1 MSAYE
6 KVRQERIRANNARL
20 AELGLRDLARDIASQ
35 VQAPA
40 REAKPAKPST
50 SAGPVR
56 RSDRLRAIKSNKNE
70 EVSDESDEEMIVT
83 REIRDEEED
92 YVPPADEEHVSEDSS
107 DGEHMSED
115 EESNQP
121 KTEEVVNSHLDF
133 KQDEDDLQEAIAL
146 SLEEVH
152 DGSLIDSRTKAVK
165 KSVKEDSKRRK
176 KPAAR
181 GSFHLSTKDIDILYH
196 AIVQGRRGLSLRE
209 LQQAASAHNFT
220 WTKQELQDMI
230 RIFDTDQ
237 DGMLNLDEFL
247 NMSTRC
253 HILED

>member
-1 MSAYE
+1 
-6 KVRQERIRANNARL
+6 
-20 AELGLRDLARDIASQ
+20 
-35 VQAPA
+35 
-40 REAKPAKPST
+40 
-50 SAGPVR
+50 
-56 RSDRLRAIKSNKNE
+56 
-70 EVSDESDEEMIVT
+70 MIVT

-107 DGEHMSED
+107 DDEHMSED

-121 KTEEVVNSHLDF
+121 KTEELVNSHLDF
-133 KQDEDDLQEAIAL
+133 KQDEDFDLQEAIAL

-237 DGMLNLDEFL
+237 DGMFLQLNLDEFL